1 MDIGIPCERRP
12 YEFRVALTP
21 AAVNTLV
28 RAGHRVYVE
37 HDAGRG
43 SGFRDDD
50 YEAAGA
56 IIGYSG
62 EEIFLRA
69 ELLLKVTRPI
79 PEEFDYMQEGQMVAA
94 FWHLASANRKKVEIL
109 LRRKVTALA
118 WETLQEP
125 DGSLPVLHALSRLA
139 GKMAPFLAARF
150 LQNDLGGKG
159 ILLGGIAGV
168 PPAEVV
174 IIGAG
179 SVGFA
184 AAQAFA
190 EVGATV
196 YLLDKRIRVLQSACQ
211 QLGHQVITM
220 LASKHNLAK
229 VTAFADVLLSAV
241 LLPGQRAPIVVTREM
256 VQRMKPRSVIIDY
269 SIDQGGSVETIR
281 PTTHQDPVFVA
292 EGVIHYGVPNMTGI
306 IGRTATHVLSNVT
319 IDFVQ
324 ALARDGLAKAMAGS
338 PAIARSVNV
347 MDGKIVHPGLQRLFQ
362 ERA

>member
-1 MDIGIPCERRP
+1 MDIGIPRERRP

-21 AAVNTLV
+21 AAVSMLV
-28 RAGHRVYVE
+28 QAGHRVYVE
-37 HDAGRG
+37 HDAGLG
-43 SGFRDDD
+43 SGFRDGD
-50 YEAAGA
+50 YEAVGA
-56 IIGYSG
+56 TIGYSG
-62 EEIFLRA
+62 EEIFLRS

-79 PEEFDYMQEGQMVAA
+79 AEEFNYMHEGQMVAA
-94 FWHLASANRKKVEIL
+94 FWHLAAANRKKLEIL
-109 LRRKVTALA
+109 LQRKVTALA

-196 YLLDKRIRVLQSACQ
+196 YLLDENIKALQNACQ
-211 QLGHQVITM
+211 RLGHQVTTM
-220 LASKHNLAK
+220 LASQHNLAK
-229 VTAFADVLLSAV
+229 MTAFADVLLSAV

-256 VQRMKPRSVIIDY
+256 VQRMRPRSIIIDY

-281 PTTHQDPVFVA
+281 PTTHRDPIYVA
-292 EGVIHYGVPNMTGI
+292 EGVIHYGVPNITGI

-319 IDFVQ
+319 IGFVQ
-324 ALARDGLAKAMAGS
+324 TLARDGLAKAMEDV
-338 PAIARSVNV
+338 PAIARCVNIR
-347 MDGKIVHPGLQRLFQ
+347 DGKIVYPGLQPLFQ